1 MVVFLV
7 LKFGLRKVVGG
18 ITKLMVAAIKTF
30 V

>member
-1 MVVFLV
+1 VVFLD

-18 ITKLMVAAIKTF
+18 GMTKLMVAAIKTF